1 MLIRLDVDYVSDY
14 VFWPIY
20 RMDGKL
26 LAVEMITRFNSL
38 FGNMSILPDI
48 IFSMLNELQ
57 QHDFIIEKIDLI
69 KKNANWFVR
78 HDVFLVLKI
87 DREMADF
94 VMGSKTLCNEIKNI
108 GFIQLEINELFPDLS
123 QGRESERILKMS
135 ESFNLWLDNFGS
147 GKVNLKPLHDGLI
160 NTVKMDQNLVW
171 YLLSRSAKNSIMDP
185 LLRVI
190 KNNYQ
195 GIRIIAKG
203 IDTPEYLEKA
213 RQLNIDAV
221 QGGLCPAVHFD
232 ELETETDFLWDIR

>member
-48 IFSMLNELQ
+48 IFSMLTKLQ
-57 QHDFIIEKIDLI
+57 QHDFIIEQIDFI
-69 KKNANWFVR
+69 KKNSDWFVR

-94 VMGSKTLCNEIKNI
+94 VMESKTLCNEIRNI

-232 ELETETDFLWDIR
+232 ELETQTDFLWDIR